1 MGIRGL
7 EYLLEQVGFY
17 QQVQEMGAIRDGLI
31 DSPSV
36 CGQAPHCMTYRRI
49 AARFRWKAVVYSSSV
64 TGVSASSRAW
74 RLAR

>member
-7 EYLLEQVGFY
+7 VYLLEQVGFY

-64 TGVSASSRAW
+64 TCVSASSRAW
-74 RLAR
+74 RLTR